1 MDHPTDLVSKT
12 QATFTY
18 AKVIAPTKPDEARK
32 LFLQLAAEKSD
43 VSQIAVEAMNDL
55 PQK

>member
-12 QATFTY
+12 EATYVY

-32 LFLQLAAEKSD
+32 LLLQIAAEKSD
-43 VSQIAVEAMNDL
+43 ASQIALNAMNDL